1 MLQDWAGVS
10 WMRRTHQNDLP
21 PANLRLEWYRYR
33 VARLIDDQ
41 GGHAGWIFV
50 EPRPYSLQTGGHLWW
65 RRWSAPRYAA
75 FVSIIVPW
83 HWLRATDEV
92 IEPDILDAELDDWD
106 AGRYEF
112 DGQVF
117 ALEWLDDEESA
128 RLAASEFSFRL

>member
-1 MLQDWAGVS
+1 M
-10 WMRRTHQNDLP
+10 
-21 PANLRLEWYRYR
+21 
-33 VARLIDDQ
+33 
-41 GGHAGWIFV
+41 
-50 EPRPYSLQTGGHLWW
+50 
-65 RRWSAPRYAA
+65 
-75 FVSIIVPW
+75 SIIVPW